1 MKFGDHYLHLVLV
14 NKFQKAKRKFWKAL
28 RFFERR
34 DVKPAIIDEIYQ
46 HRPNWKFK
54 KH

>member
-28 RFFERR
+28 RFFEPRLFFFLR
-34 DVKPAIIDEIYQ
+34 MDHFIILTN
-46 HRPNWKFK
+46 R
-54 KH
+54 